1 MLFRMAGEPQ
11 DPLWRFVR
19 DTLGCGCPDEVLA
32 AIRCEVIPGS
42 PVKRRRLDVG
52 GRLLVWVVD
61 EARSPIGEMVAACLR
76 AGVEERDRLGF
87 NRFRLVVAGSDPQLE
102 ELARAAFD
110 ARRPVDDR
118 VHLHL
123 LSPELLPGLLRD

>member
-1 MLFRMAGEPQ
+1 MSAEPFAQ
-11 DPLWRFVR
+11 LRRFVR

-32 AIRCEVIPGS
+32 AIEADEVAGP
-42 PVKRRRLDVG
+42 PMPRWRLDVG

-61 EARSPIGEMVAACLR
+61 GDRAAAGVVAACLR

-87 NRFRLVVAGSDPQLE
+87 NRYRLVVVGEDPGVGRA
-102 ELARAAFD
+102 ARAAFD
-110 ARRPVDDR
+110 AGWVADGR

-123 LSPELLPGLLRD
+123 LPPDLVPRALRA